1 MRLLWPDQMQALDRR
16 TIETLGI
23 PGATLMETAGR
34 AVADFIAARVGAVGS
49 DRLATVL
56 CGVGNNGG
64 DGFVIARELS
74 DRGYRVHVFVAG
86 PREKIGADA
95 ALHLQAVERLGLRP
109 RFVDGAPGGGEL
121 KNLHRSLLRSAV
133 IVDALLGIGPRAAG
147 GELREPM
154 RTWVGQLDGRH
165 SAFKVAVD
173 VPSGLCAETG
183 RALGVVAKV
192 DAVVCMAAAKP
203 GLWLADGPTTHREV
217 HVVDIGVPR
226 RWIAQAAP
234 AVRLLDDDLAAAQLP
249 PRPETA
255 HKGSFGHL
263 LVVAGSPGRSGA
275 ALLAAQAALRSGVG
289 LCTLATSGEVRSRLE
304 GQVPD
309 LMVEAIR
316 GGAAEAARVA
326 KLLEGKRAVAV
337 GPGLGTGSA
346 EIDLVGRIC
355 DGAGGSIVLDADA
368 LRIVAGRPEAAAGAK
383 GRLVLTPHP
392 GEMAALDE
400 SDVATV
406 EADRVGAARRVAER
420 FGAVVVLKGARTLIA
435 DPAGGVVIAAKPE
448 PALAVAGSG
457 DVLCGVI
464 GALLA
469 QGCEPWQAA
478 VGAVAAH
485 LHAGGD
491 VARRIGRRASMA
503 SDLLTALPAA
513 WQALE
518 GEQQWTAAQANSDD
532 DEPAGA

>member
-1 MRLLWPDQMQALDRR
+1 MKLLWPEQMRALDAR
-16 TIETLGI
+16 TISELGLS
-23 PGATLMETAGR
+23 GATLMETAGR
-34 AVADFIAARVGAVGS
+34 GVADFIAGRVGAAGA
-49 DRLATVL
+49 DRLVTVV

-64 DGFVIARELS
+64 DGFVVARELH

-86 PREKIGADA
+86 VREALSPEST
-95 ALHLQAVERLGLRP
+95 LHLLALERLGVRP
-109 RFVDGAPGGGEL
+109 RLHDGPPGGGEL

-147 GELREPM
+147 GPLREPM
-154 RTWVGQLDGRH
+154 RTWVAQLDGRH
-165 SAFKVAVD
+165 DAFKVAID

-183 RALGVVAKV
+183 RALGVAATV

-203 GLWLADGPTTHREV
+203 GLWLGDGPAHHREV

-226 RWIAQAAP
+226 RWIADAAP
-234 AVRLLDDDLAAAQLP
+234 GAWLLDAAIAGAALP
-249 PRPETA
+249 PRPEHA
-255 HKGSFGHL
+255 HKGTFGHL

-275 ALLAAQAALRSGVG
+275 ALLAAQAALRGGVG
-289 LCTLATSGEVRSRLE
+289 LCTLATSGEVRARLE

-316 GGAAEAARVA
+316 GGSAEAARVL

-346 EIDLVGRIC
+346 EIDLVGRLC
-355 DGAGGSIVLDADA
+355 DGTEGPVVLDADA
-368 LRIVAGRPEAAAGAK
+368 LRIVAGKPEAAASAA

-392 GEMAALDE
+392 GEMAALLGIE
-400 SDVATV
+400 TTEV
-406 EADRVGAARRVAER
+406 EADRATAARTAAER

-435 DPAGGVVIAAKPE
+435 RPDGALVINGTPE

-457 DVLCGVI
+457 DVLCGLV

-478 VGAVAAH
+478 IGAVAAH
-485 LHAGGD
+485 LHAGAE
-491 VARRIGRRASMA
+491 VARRFGRRASMA
-503 SDLLTALPAA
+503 SDLIGALPEA

-518 GEQQWTAAQANSDD
+518 REAGCAGEGTTSRTQA
-532 DEPAGA
+532 